1 MSERDPPDSSAGT
14 VQRAPAPARADGRA
28 GRMLRGVG
36 VLAVALWFV
45 VGGVMLLMRVVVMP
59 VVGDFRAEI
68 AALAGD
74 TLGLP
79 VSIASIEGDF
89 AGWRPRLHLAQVTV
103 DDAEGR
109 PALLLPRVD
118 ATLAWSS
125 LLRMRP
131 YFERLEIFSPQLAL
145 RREAD
150 GRVVVAGLALQDG
163 ADGDGNAL
171 EWLLGQGQIL
181 IRDARLSW
189 TDELRGAPALQLDQV
204 EFRLLRSFG
213 GYRFGLRAQPPA
225 ALASTLDIRGEL
237 ESLVT
242 GAPLQ
247 SAGRLYVALDHADL
261 GGWQPWFDYPLPL
274 AGTGGLRAWIEAG
287 RTPAAAGEVRRVAIS
302 ADVALDAV
310 RTRLA
315 EGLPSLEL
323 ARADGRIAVT
333 HSSAGFELGT
343 RALALR
349 TGAGVHVGPIDLTL
363 QVRKGGMGEAGGE
376 LRANR
381 LDFGALAGLAA
392 YLPFDDD
399 VRARLAAFAPQ
410 GEVRELRLDWR
421 GDSAA
426 PEGWTLAARF
436 AGVGLAARDGL
447 PGVGGLSGE
456 IDGSERGGRFRLDGR
471 NAHVDLPDVFETS
484 HLAFDALRAEGGW
497 QRRDGR
503 VEISLDTAEFNNVD
517 AAGNAAG
524 RYWIEPGGAGEI
536 DLQAQLTRAEGTA
549 VWRYLP
555 RVVGRDTQDWVR
567 AGIRRAVVPE
577 ARLRLRGRLADFPFR
592 DGKGQFL
599 VSIRVADAVLD
610 YAPGWPSIEGI
621 HGEVRFE
628 GPGMRIEAARARI
641 FGANLADVVADVPD
655 LDVPSGEMMT
665 ITGRASG
672 PTAEFLRFVEESP
685 VAEHIGGFTAAMRA
699 EGAGTLDLRLVLPL
713 RDTADTRV
721 RGEYRFAANR
731 LWLVE
736 GLPALEEA
744 AGRLVFTADTLAI
757 PEARAQFL
765 GAPLRVIA
773 RTEEG
778 GMVSFEAR
786 GAATVAT
793 LRAAND
799 WPALAHL
806 SGSTPWQADIRIGD
820 GETRL
825 VLSSDLSGVS
835 SSLPAPLNK
844 GAAEAWP
851 LRVELA
857 FPQQAEGARLDL
869 QLADRLAARF
879 ESEGGDWA
887 SLRGGVHVGA
897 VGLTDEPP
905 RMAERG
911 VLVAATFDTLD
922 VDAWRRALGGG
933 EADGDEADGDE
944 ADGDAGGAPA
954 EGGFGL
960 ALAGVTMQ
968 AAQMRAF
975 DQTLRRVSLRALADA
990 GGWKARLDSDV
1001 ATGEFDWRDAGDG
1014 ALVAR
1019 FRHLA
1024 LGGGEDAGGEDAAD
1038 RGRDARPPRT
1048 LPGLDV
1054 AAERFSLRGIELGRL
1069 EVFARNRSGPWVLER
1084 FAITNPDGRLSG
1096 KGEWQPAGRQRTRLD
1111 FTLETADV
1119 GRFSRRLG
1127 YVDAMRG
1134 GAATLA
1140 GEIEW
1145 RGAPT
1150 RIHYPTLAG
1159 TMRLD
1164 AADGQFNKLEPGVG
1178 RLLGILSLQSLPRR
1192 ITLDFRDVFS
1202 DGFAFDRISGSI
1214 RVASGVM
1221 HTDDLEIRGPAA
1233 RVKMQGSTDIEAE
1246 TQDLRVLVQPTLS
1259 ESVAIGAAA
1268 SLLNPVAGVV
1278 TYLAQ
1283 KVLSDPIERLFA
1295 FEYTI
1300 TGTWDDPLV
1309 LKRGFA
1315 APPVA
1320 APAQ

>member
-1 MSERDPPDSSAGT
+1 MSERDNPDFPAGT
-14 VQRAPAPARADGRA
+14 VQRAAAPAPARAGGRA
-28 GRMLRGVG
+28 RRLLRGAGAFALV
-36 VLAVALWFV
+36 LWFV
-45 VGGVMLLMRVVVMP
+45 VGSVMLLMRVVVMP
-59 VVGDFRAEI
+59 AVGDFRAEI
-68 AALAGD
+68 AAVAGD
-74 TLGLP
+74 ALGLP

-89 AGWRPRLHLAQVTV
+89 AGWRPRLHLAQVSV
-103 DDAEGR
+103 ADAAGR
-109 PALLLPRVD
+109 PGLLLPRVD

-150 GRVVVAGLALQDG
+150 GRVVVGGLALQDG
-163 ADGDGNAL
+163 ADDSDGSAL

-181 IRDARLSW
+181 VHDARLSW
-189 TDELRGAPALQLDQV
+189 TDELRGAPELQLDQV
-204 EFRLLRSFG
+204 EFRLLRDFG
-213 GYRFGLRAQPPA
+213 GYRFGLRAAPPA
-225 ALASTLDIRGEL
+225 ALASTLDVRGEVK
-237 ESLVT
+237 SLMG
-242 GAPLQ
+242 GAPLH

-274 AGTGGLRAWIEAG
+274 AGSGGVRAWIEAG
-287 RTPAAAGEVRRVAIS
+287 RRPTAEGEVRRMSIS

-310 RTRLA
+310 RTRL
-315 EGLPSLEL
+315 GDTLPGLEL
-323 ARADGRIAVT
+323 ARADGRISIS

-343 RALALR
+343 RALALQ
-349 TGAGVHVGPIDLTL
+349 TGDGLQVGPIDLVL
-363 QVRKGGMGEAGGE
+363 QAREEGKGEAGGE

-392 YLPFDDD
+392 YLPFDDAL
-399 VRARLAAFAPQ
+399 RSRLAAFAPQ
-410 GEVRELRLDWR
+410 GEVRELRFDWR

-426 PEGWTLAARF
+426 PEAWTLAARF
-436 AGVGLAARDGL
+436 AGIGLAARDGL
-447 PGVGGLSGE
+447 PGLGGLSGE
-456 IDGSERGGRFRLDGR
+456 IDGSERGGRFRVDGR
-471 NAHVDLPDVFETS
+471 DAHVDLPEVFES
-484 HLAFDALRAEGGW
+484 SRLAFDALRAEGGW

-503 VEISLDTAEFNNVD
+503 LEISLDSAEFDNVD
-517 AAGNAAG
+517 AAGNASG
-524 RYWIEPGGAGEI
+524 RYWPESGGAGEI
-536 DLQAQLTRAEGTA
+536 DLQARLTRAEGTA

-555 RVVGRDTQDWVR
+555 RVVGSETHDWVR

-577 ARLRLRGRLADFPFR
+577 ARLRLRGRLEDFPFR
-592 DGKGQFL
+592 DGNGQFL
-599 VSIRVADAVLD
+599 VAIQVADAVLD
-610 YAPGWPSIEGI
+610 YAPGWPSIGNI

-628 GPGMRIEAARARI
+628 GPGMRIEAARASI
-641 FGANLADVVADVPD
+641 LGVSLAGVVADVPD
-655 LDVPSGEMMT
+655 LDAPTGETMT

-672 PTAEFLRFVEESP
+672 PSAEFLRFVAASP
-685 VAEHIGGFTAAMRA
+685 VAEHIGGFTAGMQA

-713 RDTADTRV
+713 RNTADTRV

-731 LWLVE
+731 LWLLE

-744 AGRLVFTADTLAI
+744 AGRLVFTTDTLSI

-765 GAPLRVIA
+765 GAPLRVAA
-773 RTEEG
+773 RTAEDG
-778 GMVSFEAR
+778 TVSFEAR
-786 GAATVAT
+786 GGASIAA
-793 LRAAND
+793 LSAARD
-799 WPALAHL
+799 WPALSHL
-806 SGSTPWQADIRIGD
+806 SGSTPWQADIRIGG
-820 GETRL
+820 GETRM
-825 VLSSDLSGVS
+825 VIRSELSGVS

-857 FPQQAEGARLDL
+857 HPQQAAGGRIDL
-869 QLADRLAARF
+869 QLADRLAARL
-879 ESEGGDWA
+879 ESDHADWS
-887 SLRGGVHVGA
+887 SLRGGLRIGTGEGA
-897 VGLTDEPP
+897 DQPP

-922 VDAWRRALGGG
+922 ADAWRRALGG
-933 EADGDEADGDE
+933 EDADDDP
-944 ADGDAGGAPA
+944 GGAPPA
-954 EGGFGL
+954 GGFAL
-960 ALAGVTMQ
+960 PLAGVTMQ
-968 AAQMRAF
+968 AAQLRAF
-975 DQTLRRVSLRALADA
+975 DQTLRNVSLRALTDA

-1001 ATGEFDWRDAGDG
+1001 AAGEFDWRDAGDG

-1024 LGGGEDAGGEDAAD
+1024 LGGGEGGDAEGTAD
-1038 RGRDARPPRT
+1038 RNRDARPPRA

-1069 EVFARNRSGPWVLER
+1069 EVFARNRGGLWVLER
-1084 FAITNPDGRLSG
+1084 LALTNPDGRLSG
-1096 KGEWQPAGRQRTRLD
+1096 KGEWQPAGRQLTRLD
-1111 FTLETADV
+1111 FSLDTPDV
-1119 GRFSRRLG
+1119 GRFTRRLG
-1127 YVDAMRG
+1127 YVDSMRG

-1159 TMRLD
+1159 NMRLD